1 MIATLVVG
9 GRRVPVAAEVARARV
24 ARRRGL
30 LGRDGIDGPLVLEP
44 CRQVHTVG
52 MRFPIDV
59 AFCDRAGRVLR
70 VVTLRPGRVSRVVWR
85 ARFVV
90 EGPAG
95 AFAGWGLRRGAVVA
109 VREHAAH
116 ES

>member
-1 MIATLVVG
+1 MATLTGLRG
-9 GRRVPVAAEVARARV
+9 GGAVPVELAATRA

-30 LGRDGIDGPLVLEP
+30 LGRDRCAGLLVLRP

-59 AFCDRAGRVLR
+59 AFVDRAGQVLR
-70 VVTLRPGRVSRVVWR
+70 VVTLRPGRLSRVVWR
-85 ARFVV
+85 ARWVV

-95 AFAGWGLRRGAVVA
+95 AFATWGIVSGATLA
-109 VREHAAH
+109 VREHAAR